1 MTSRYHLLTAL
12 ATTVLI
18 ALGLSACGGSDE
30 TQDSSTTTT
39 EAMTVDT
46 VAFKDCILSGS
57 LDVGIYEE
65 VDSPSPVLSDAAPDA
80 EFFEVS
86 KGDDGI
92 AAFYVFEDA
101 AGAEDFATSFEQTI
115 ADFGTAVG
123 ESGGVK
129 GVTGSVETTDAVAVG
144 LIPFSAEKQSE
155 LTEEVLADVSTCL
168 DESAT
173 G

>member
-1 MTSRYHLLTAL
+1 MSL
-12 ATTVLI
+12 A
-18 ALGLSACGGSDE
+18 SCGGSDE
-30 TQDSSTTTT
+30 TQDASTTT
-39 EAMTVDT
+39 EAVTVDA
-46 VAFKDCILSGS
+46 VAFKDCIFSGS

-65 VDSPSPVLSDAAPDA
+65 VDSPSPILTNAAAGA
-80 EFFEVS
+80 EFFEAS

-101 AGAEDFATSFEQTI
+101 AGAEDFATSFEPTF

-123 ESGGVK
+123 KSGGVK
-129 GVTGSVETTDAVAVG
+129 GVTGSVETEDAVAVG
-144 LIPFSAEKQSE
+144 LIPYSVEKESE

-168 DESAT
+168 DESAA